1 MCNALASEKPLTS
14 DAEPL
19 DRANE
24 GVIVQGPAVLEALA
38 RRFPQL
44 YVAPAEGVQD
54 SHRMAR
60 GRGIVP
66 EGANLNHFE
75 GSPNDELR
83 EVNTSTGPVEVL
95 FLERRRDFETFLQI
109 MAHRSTPKPIARTV
123 GAMTFMGLAD
133 WGKVFDAHEA
143 YVASGGDDWG
153 HEFARLAKEPRAFR
167 SEFVV
172 ISEGPY
178 SNVPADETPYAPDEW
193 LRISREIRL
202 HHECAH
208 VVCRR
213 SMPDDVLPVWDE
225 ITADVVGLLF
235 ATGGYDASLATRFL
249 GVSERGFTG
258 GRLEEYL
265 NEEQM
270 ARIDEIAAELYDVCG
285 RIEQMCGTDR
295 ESKSDWAVDPGHTSE
310 SVPVSESGQVVG
322 PSEASDP
329 FSFLMELKRSPLIPY

>member
-44 YVAPAEGVQD
+44 YVAPAEGAQD
-54 SHRMAR
+54 AHRMAR

-83 EVNTSTGPVEVL
+83 EVNTPTGSVEVL
-95 FLERRRDFETFLQI
+95 FLEHRRDFETFLQI

-167 SEFVV
+167 SEFV
-172 ISEGPY
+172 
-178 SNVPADETPYAPDEW
+178 
-193 LRISREIRL
+193 
-202 HHECAH
+202 
-208 VVCRR
+208 
-213 SMPDDVLPVWDE
+213 
-225 ITADVVGLLF
+225 
-235 ATGGYDASLATRFL
+235 SL
-249 GVSERGFTG
+249 VK
-258 GRLEEYL
+258 
-265 NEEQM
+265 M
-270 ARIDEIAAELYDVCG
+270 
-285 RIEQMCGTDR
+285 
-295 ESKSDWAVDPGHTSE
+295 
-310 SVPVSESGQVVG
+310 
-322 PSEASDP
+322 
-329 FSFLMELKRSPLIPY
+329 